1 MTPDPLRAP
10 EPGPAPSGTHERRVD
25 GDPSGGVSE
34 HAATASQ
41 ATESGGAVAELVA
54 AVKPRLRGWLH
65 LGMFPLSVLGGLV
78 LVLVSDPGA
87 VRTAST
93 VFTVT
98 AALLFGVSAVYH
110 RGTWGPRASGLLK
123 RLDHSNIYLII
134 AGTYT
139 PFAVTLLP
147 GDQARIL
154 LSIIWAGAIAGVVF
168 RVVWVG
174 APRWLYTALYIALGW
189 TAVFY
194 VVPFWR
200 EGGPLIGSLIGL
212 GGLLYTVGG
221 VVYGTKRPNPSPRWF
236 GFHEVFHAFTLG
248 GFASH
253 FAAVALAVVGYQ
265 AIS

>member
-1 MTPDPLRAP
+1 MTRDPDRDISRDASGDLART
-10 EPGPAPSGTHERRVD
+10 PGPARHGADAADAPSA
-25 GDPSGGVSE
+25 P
-34 HAATASQ
+34 
-41 ATESGGAVAELVA
+41 GAVAELVA
-54 AVKPRLRGWLH
+54 VVKPRLRGWLH
-65 LGMFPLSVLGGLV
+65 LGMFPVAVLGGLV
-78 LVLVSDPGA
+78 LVLISDPGA

-110 RGTWGPRASGLLK
+110 RGTWGPRATGLLK

-147 GDQARIL
+147 GTQARIL

-168 RVVWVG
+168 RVVWVS

-212 GGLLYTVGG
+212 GGILYTLGG